1 MNLKDWR
8 DAGDFFRHGHNP
20 IFFRSGKPAQEVTLL
35 LHGFPTASFDFH
47 KIWDG
52 LSNSFPLLAV
62 DMIGYGFSAKPRDL
76 DYTTFLQTDVI
87 ESLVRHAG
95 ASRVHILAHDYGNTI
110 TQELLARRAEG
121 GLGFGIASICFL
133 NGAFRE
139 RAHR

>member
-95 ASRVHILAHDYGNTI
+95 DHVSVAAISSVMIPASVPKDSD
-110 TQELLARRAEG
+110 RAG
-121 GLGFGIASICFL
+121 DRTSSAACVVPSIP
-133 NGAFRE
+133 R
-139 RAHR
+139 